1 MNRDTRRLPASKL
14 TNTIQQIK
22 SSIYKNMQ
30 QFGLDT
36 NQLYIVSS
44 NILLDFVIRLESHR
58 FTNNEKLIHEK
69 LLITNLLDTI
79 ASRRDNRIIHSDSDT
94 SSIIYL

>member
-1 MNRDTRRLPASKL
+1 
-14 TNTIQQIK
+14 
-22 SSIYKNMQ
+22 MQ

-44 NILLDFVIRLESHR
+44 NILLNFVMRLQSHH
-58 FTNNEKLIHEK
+58 FTSNEKLIHEK
-69 LLITNLLDTI
+69 LLVTNLLDTI
-79 ASRRDNRIIHSDSDT
+79 ANRRDDRAVHSDSDT

>member
-1 MNRDTRRLPASKL
+1 
-14 TNTIQQIK
+14 
-22 SSIYKNMQ
+22 MQ

-44 NILLDFVIRLESHR
+44 NILLDFVIRLESQR

>member
-1 MNRDTRRLPASKL
+1 
-14 TNTIQQIK
+14 
-22 SSIYKNMQ
+22 MQ

-36 NQLYIVSS
+36 NQLYIVSA
-44 NILLDFVIRLESHR
+44 NILLDFVIRLRSHR

-79 ASRRDNRIIHSDSDT
+79 ANQRDNRVIHSDSDT

>member
-1 MNRDTRRLPASKL
+1 
-14 TNTIQQIK
+14 
-22 SSIYKNMQ
+22 MQ

-44 NILLDFVIRLESHR
+44 NMLLDFVIRLESHR